1 MCDGGGG
8 DGGGDGDVGEGGY
21 GGTTG
26 AGGGYGGGGGGSG
39 GNVGGGAGPTS
50 ASPVV
55 APTGKGDL
63 PEAGGGGAPG
73 PAPSGGGGWEQATTL
88 TGKNKSDPALG
99 NMLSDSGGAF
109 GFTGSQGAQGGFLA
123 GSMLGGLPAG
133 MIGALMGGMMGV
145 SQGGGNVGDYGGPGP
160 DSGGPLTANEYEEQ
174 RLADETGPSRG
185 GDEGF
190 ISTMLGGGGSGGS
203 AGGGD
208 EGDDTGQSERGFGL
222 SLSSDP
228 SDGFRKYKRN
238 VGDSELLKTLIF
250 NEDEFTE
257 NLF

>member
-21 GGTTG
+21 GGT
-26 AGGGYGGGGGGSG
+26 GGSGEGYGGGGGGSG

-50 ASPVV
+50 GSPVV
-55 APTGKGDL
+55 APTGRGDL
-63 PEAGGGGAPG
+63 PEAGGGGG
-73 PAPSGGGGWEQATTL
+73 GGGGSGGGGGWEEATTL
-88 TGKNKSDPALG
+88 AGKNKSDPALG
-99 NMLSDSGGAF
+99 NMLSGQGAF
-109 GFTGSQGAQGGFLA
+109 GFTPNQGLTTGMIA
-123 GSMLGGLPAG
+123 GSMFPGLSIPFGLGGYLAG
-133 MIGALMGGMMGV
+133 FATD
-145 SQGGGNVGDYGGPGP
+145 QGQSVDDYGGGTPTG
-160 DSGGPLTANEYEEQ
+160 GGPLSPDEYEAQ

-228 SDGFRKYKRN
+228 DDGFRKYKRN